1 MSVFEIKTCVT
12 ATCRKCEHSTEVT
25 VFEKDLSEVEPAVTE
40 ALELLGFSGGLCDRC
55 NTQRPEGAYDEV

>member
-12 ATCRKCEHSTEVT
+12 ATCRKCERDTQVT
-25 VFEKDLSEVEPAVTE
+25 VHERDFSEIEPTAIE
-40 ALELLGFSGGLCDRC
+40 ALEILGFSDGLCDRC